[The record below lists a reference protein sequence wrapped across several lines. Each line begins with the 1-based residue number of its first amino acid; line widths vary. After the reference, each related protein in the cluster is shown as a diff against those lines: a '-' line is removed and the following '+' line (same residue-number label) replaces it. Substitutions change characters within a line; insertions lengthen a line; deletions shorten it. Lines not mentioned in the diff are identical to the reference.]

1 MASANHIHSQYDYL
15 LKFLV
20 VGNAGVGK
28 SCILHQYVHS
38 EFKTDS
44 QHTIGAELGSKI
56 VFLQNTAKPVA
67 AAQISTQNSTENSG
81 DSSPF
86 KKLSSM
92 KMPGGIQNPLSKF
105 NGDNNTSS
113 GAEATGKADEDLSS
127 NQTRVKL
134 QIWDTAG
141 QERFRSVTRSYY
153 RGACGALLVYDITD
167 RESFNSV
174 SGWLSDAKTLASQN
188 IVIILCGNK
197 SDLESE
203 RQVTTAEAEQF
214 ANDNGMYFTETSAKS
229 GENVEDAFLSC
240 TQQVIDKVES
250 GVIDP
255 NAPGCGILVYKGT
268 TGQLNRITGSQNAQN
283 SQQDS
288 QFRQKVDLLKLE
300 ADEAIDKFKQSKC
313 CS

>member
-1 MASANHIHSQYDYL
+1 MGYKRTSQPLISIFSYLHLFIKIQTLYTLSSKLLTGITAKKRSNQVQINSLRKSISVNRGKYQLNVSLLLPHHQYSEKTTIVPNSLKQKNHFKTPSNMTNHIKSQYDYL

-56 VFLQNTAKPVA
+56 VFLQNNYKPVA

-105 NGDNNTSS
+105 NGDNNTASS
-113 GAEATGKADEDLSS
+113 EATVKADEDLSS
-127 NQTRVKL
+127 NQTRVIL
-134 QIWDTAG
+134 PIWATAG

-167 RESFNSV
+167 RES
-174 SGWLSDAKTLASQN
+174 
-188 IVIILCGNK
+188 
-197 SDLESE
+197 
-203 RQVTTAEAEQF
+203 
-214 ANDNGMYFTETSAKS
+214 
-229 GENVEDAFLSC
+229 
-240 TQQVIDKVES
+240 
-250 GVIDP
+250 
-255 NAPGCGILVYKGT
+255 
-268 TGQLNRITGSQNAQN
+268 
-283 SQQDS
+283 
-288 QFRQKVDLLKLE
+288 
-300 ADEAIDKFKQSKC
+300 
-313 CS
+313 